1 MNIAMFSD
9 SYYPYVSGV
18 VRSIELFR
26 QELQKLGHN
35 VYIFAPSYRRQKE
48 EEGVFRFPSITAPTN
63 KDFSLALP
71 FAPGV
76 GKKLRDLK
84 IDLVHCHSP
93 FLLGN
98 VGARMARRNNI
109 PLVFTHH
116 TMYDLYVHYVPLFP
130 GLARRLVL
138 GFVRNFC
145 NRCNLVIT
153 PTNVVAKKLRELG
166 INTPLQAIPTGLK
179 LEEFSDPDTG
189 WLRREYGIGPEE
201 KVLLCVARF
210 GKEKNLDMI
219 LEAFRLINRD
229 YPASRLFLVGI
240 GPLEEELRTMAA
252 YLGIA
257 SRVTIIGQALTR
269 RTLTNYYAGADLF
282 IYAAT
287 TETQGIIVGEAQAVG
302 LPVVAV
308 GANGIGEMVNDGFDG
323 LLTSPS
329 AAELA
334 EKALVVLRDE
344 ELRNL
349 LGSQALESARHISST
364 ATAQRMAKAYEA
376 ILAEHQATRGS
387 RHWNTSAACASK
399 SDEIG

>member
-26 QELQKLGHN
+26 HELQQLGHN
-35 VYIFAPSYRRQKE
+35 VYIFAPAYRRQTE

-63 KDFSLALP
+63 KNFSLALP

-76 GKKLRDLK
+76 GQKLRDLK

-98 VGARMARRNNI
+98 VGARTARRHNL

-116 TMYDLYVHYVPLFP
+116 TLYDLYVHYVPLFP

-138 GFVRNFC
+138 GFVRRFC

-153 PTNVVAKKLRELG
+153 PTNVVAKRLRELG
-166 INTPLQAIPTGLK
+166 INAPMQAIPTGLK
-179 LEEFSDPDTG
+179 LEEFANPDNG

-201 KVLLCVARF
+201 KVILCVARF

-229 YPASRLFLVGI
+229 CPDSRLFLVGI
-240 GPLEEELRTMAA
+240 GPCEEELRTMAKDMG
-252 YLGIA
+252 LA
-257 SRVTIIGQALTR
+257 SRVTIVGR
-269 RTLTNYYAGADLF
+269 RLSRQTLTNYYAGADLF
-282 IYAAT
+282 MYAAV
-287 TETQGIIVGEAQAVG
+287 TETQGIIIGEAQAVG

-308 GANGIGEMVNDGFDG
+308 GANGVAEMVNEGFDG
-323 LLTSPS
+323 FLTAPS
-329 AAELA
+329 AAALA
-334 EKALVVLRDE
+334 ENSLVILQNE
-344 ELRNL
+344 ELRQRL
-349 LGSQALESARHISST
+349 SSQARESAEQISST
-364 ATAQRMAKAYEA
+364 ATATRMANAY
-376 ILAEHQATRGS
+376 ATLL
-387 RHWNTSAACASK
+387 K
-399 SDEIG
+399 

>member
-26 QELQKLGHN
+26 QELQQLGHN
-35 VYIFAPSYRRQKE
+35 VYIFAPSYRRQQE
-48 EEGVFRFPSITAPTN
+48 EEGVFRFPSITAPTH

-76 GKKLRDLK
+76 GQKLRDLK

-98 VGARMARRNNI
+98 VGARTARRHNL

-116 TMYDLYVHYVPLFP
+116 TMYDLYVHYIPLFP

-138 GFVRNFC
+138 GFVRRFC
-145 NRCNLVIT
+145 NRCNLIIT
-153 PTNVVAKKLRELG
+153 PTNVVAKRLRELG
-166 INTPLQAIPTGLK
+166 INAPMRAIPTGLK
-179 LEEFSDPDTG
+179 LEEFSNPDTG

-210 GKEKNLDMI
+210 GKEKNLDMV
-219 LEAFRLINRD
+219 LEAFRLINRTC
-229 YPASRLFLVGI
+229 PASRLFLVGL
-240 GPLEEELRTMAA
+240 GPLESELRTTAA
-252 YLGIA
+252 GMGLA
-257 SRVTIIGQALTR
+257 SRVTIIGQALPR

-308 GANGIGEMVNDGFDG
+308 GANGIAEMVNEGFDG
-323 LLTSPS
+323 FLTPPS
-329 AAELA
+329 AAALA
-334 EKALVVLRDE
+334 EKALLLLKNE
-344 ELRNL
+344 ELRQR
-349 LGSQALESARHISST
+349 LGSQALESARNISAP
-364 ATAQRMAKAYEA
+364 ATAARMANAYEV
-376 ILAEHQATRGS
+376 LLGG
-387 RHWNTSAACASK
+387 NL
-399 SDEIG
+399 